1 MICDI
6 FCTIVAITFNLKNF
20 NSQFQRFAM
29 ILVQENIVRSILVV
43 AINSAM
49 VYATQNVT
57 DPYLLTLYFAI
68 QNWIYV
74 ISLNAELLWIDVRKA
89 THNNDVKRSM
99 IPSPDRVSSNMN
111 QSVSRINQA
120 LSVVTTADRLSA
132 IKLDNQ

>member
-6 FCTIVAITFNLKNF
+6 FCTIVAIAFNLKNF

-29 ILVQENIVRSILVV
+29 ILVQENIIRSILVV

-49 VYATQNVT
+49 LYATQNVT

-74 ISLNAELLWIDVRKA
+74 FSLNAELLWIDVRKA
-89 THNNDVKRSM
+89 THHNDVKRSM
-99 IPSPDRVSSNMN
+99 IPSPDRASSNMN

-120 LSVVTTADRLSA
+120 LSVVTTTDRLSA